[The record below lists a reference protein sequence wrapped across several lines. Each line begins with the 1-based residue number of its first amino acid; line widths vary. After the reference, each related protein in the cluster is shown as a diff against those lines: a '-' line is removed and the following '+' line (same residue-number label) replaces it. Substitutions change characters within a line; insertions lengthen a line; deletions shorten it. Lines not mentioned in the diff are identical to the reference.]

1 MRKLITMFICC
12 ALTVGCAC
20 SLASCTKD
28 ESDSGS
34 SSSVKKDNSI
44 PFDEIMENG
53 LSSLDDSE
61 SFYLDGNFNNS
72 LVAEV
77 AAYTYEDWFSMGV
90 SSQYNFA
97 VNVLNMWMYYGDDTS
112 IRYLPS
118 ELIDAISL
126 DFSQNSADNPGR
138 TVLEAIN
145 DYAEPLNA
153 DHYFSILNVEKSSG
167 GNGEASDVSP
177 EEPIE
182 GTDTVL
188 DE

>member
-1 MRKLITMFICC
+1 MKKLITTVLCC
-12 ALTVGCAC
+12 ALTISCAC
-20 SLASCTKD
+20 SLASCDKN

-34 SSSVKKDNSI
+34 SSSIKKDNSI

-53 LSSLDDSE
+53 LSSMDDSE
-61 SFYLDGNFNNS
+61 SFYLDGHFNNA

-77 AAYTYEDWFSMGV
+77 AGYTYEEWFGMGV

-118 ELIDAISL
+118 ELIDAVSL
-126 DFSQNSADNPGR
+126 DLSQSSADNPGR

-153 DHYFSILNVEKSSG
+153 DHYFSILNVQKSSG
-167 GNGEASDVSP
+167 ENGEASDVAS
-177 EEPIE
+177 EEQIE
-182 GTDTVL
+182 GTDTAI